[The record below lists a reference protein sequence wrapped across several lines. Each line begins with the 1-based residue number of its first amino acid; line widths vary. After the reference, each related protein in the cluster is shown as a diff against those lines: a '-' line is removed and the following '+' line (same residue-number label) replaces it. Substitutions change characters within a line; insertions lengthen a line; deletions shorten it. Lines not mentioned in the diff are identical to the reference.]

1 MIITRKKKLQEQV
14 QYKRICKSRIL
25 APSDYCLHN
34 QLIFFQFHC
43 LLLIVE
49 MFK

>member
-1 MIITRKKKLQEQV
+1 MIITRKKNLQEQV

-34 QLIFFQFHC
+34 QLIFFSVPLPF
-43 LLLIVE
+43 INSRDV
-49 MFK
+49 